1 MIALFEGVVGEC
13 EDDGEEPEEQS
24 RISERNLQG
33 DGAK

>member
-13 EDDGEEPEEQS
+13 EDDGEEPEEES
-24 RISERNLQG
+24 RNRERSLQG